1 MFHRV
6 LVTATPLSARVD
18 SDVVEEEDLN
28 CAKRSG
34 RVRPP
39 NLRGYCVHYSI
50 LYCNILY
57 NIVYLVTV
65 FNSCRIPPTPLSS
78 AL

>member
-39 NLRGYCVHYSI
+39 NLRDIVCIIAYCIVI
-50 LYCNILY
+50 YCI
-57 NIVYLVTV
+57 I
-65 FNSCRIPPTPLSS
+65 
-78 AL
+78 